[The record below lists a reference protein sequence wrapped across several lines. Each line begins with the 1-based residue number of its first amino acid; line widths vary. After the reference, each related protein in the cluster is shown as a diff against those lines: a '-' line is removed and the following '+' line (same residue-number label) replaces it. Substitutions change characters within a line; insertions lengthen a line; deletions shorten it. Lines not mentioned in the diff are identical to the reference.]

1 MGRVILRWRCL
12 IGGRERIG
20 TPLTAS
26 DRIWQGMVAWQ
37 VPVQNIS
44 PLDKQQPR
52 QGEPVAIAQGL
63 LAIPLAW
70 PEVNRRDHTYKGST
84 ISEH

>member
-1 MGRVILRWRCL
+1 
-12 IGGRERIG
+12 
-20 TPLTAS
+20 
-26 DRIWQGMVAWQ
+26 MVAREL
-37 VPVQNIS
+37 PVQNIS

-70 PEVNRRDHTYKGST
+70 PEVNRWDHPYKGST
-84 ISEH
+84 VSEHQQISGF